1 MAGSP
6 LNVGGL
12 WVSPVGSVRAL
23 WPCGQGV
30 HRTPALP
37 PNLPPGVLPLDSLK
51 GKKEDLPAPLT
62 EEEVA
67 EAPKEEPKPAKP
79 KTPREERAVKFGAKL
94 KALRQAHGL
103 SRKELSDMIDYTDS
117 SISAWETGVNI
128 PSTAAMKLLKDVF
141 VGEDLTY

>member
-1 MAGSP
+1 MANLRMGDVFIS
-6 LNVGGL
+6 
-12 WVSPVGSVRAL
+12 GSVVFEGVSLDTYNKLIAL
-23 WPCGQGV
+23 LSEVNASIEP
-30 HRTPALP
+30 
-37 PNLPPGVLPLDSLK
+37 
-51 GKKEDLPAPLT
+51 KKEDLPAPLT

-67 EAPKEEPKPAKP
+67 ESPKEEPKPVKP

-117 SISAWETGVNI
+117 SICAWETGVNI

>member
-1 MAGSP
+1 MS
-6 LNVGGL
+6 LDTYNKL
-12 WVSPVGSVRAL
+12 IAL
-23 WPCGQGV
+23 LSEVNASIEP
-30 HRTPALP
+30 
-37 PNLPPGVLPLDSLK
+37 
-51 GKKEDLPAPLT
+51 KKEDLPAPLT

>member
-1 MAGSP
+1 MANLRMGDVFIS
-6 LNVGGL
+6 
-12 WVSPVGSVRAL
+12 GSVVFEGVSLDTYNKLIAL
-23 WPCGQGV
+23 LSEVNASIEP
-30 HRTPALP
+30 
-37 PNLPPGVLPLDSLK
+37 
-51 GKKEDLPAPLT
+51 KKEDLPTPLT

-67 EAPKEEPKPAKP
+67 ESPKEEPKPVKP
-79 KTPREERAVKFGAKL
+79 KMPREERAVKFGAKL